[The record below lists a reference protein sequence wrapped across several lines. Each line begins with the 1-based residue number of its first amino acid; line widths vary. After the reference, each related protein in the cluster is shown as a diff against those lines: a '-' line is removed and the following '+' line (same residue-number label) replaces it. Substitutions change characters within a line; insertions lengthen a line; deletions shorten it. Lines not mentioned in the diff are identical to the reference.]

1 MNVIGKL
8 HDGDVVNLFV
18 LMNNF
23 EVKLSVVQLIEVS
36 LMYIFFKLFILI
48 MIDVKLTPV
57 VLTACLF
64 V

>member
-23 EVKLSVVQLIEVS
+23 EVKLSVVQLIEV
-36 LMYIFFKLFILI
+36 
-48 MIDVKLTPV
+48 
-57 VLTACLF
+57 
-64 V
+64 